1 MGKKKVVVAV
11 CGGFDPIHVGHIRH
25 FKAAKALGD
34 ELVVILNSDEWLS
47 RKKGY
52 VFMPYADRKE
62 IIESIRYVCKVI
74 PYVKHESGSVA
85 KTLEQLKPDVFAKGG
100 DRTITNI
107 PQSEIETCRRLGI
120 KIVEGVGGGKIESSS
135 WLVEDI
141 IKKVKKQKKYK
152 PDSSRSTD
160 ET

>member
-34 ELVVILNSDEWLS
+34 ELVVILNSDHWLK

-52 VFMPYADRKE
+52 IFMPFADRKE
-62 IIESIRYVCKVI
+62 IIESIRYVSRVI
-74 PYVKHESGSVA
+74 PYVKDETGSVA

-107 PQSEIETCRRLGI
+107 PKSETETCRRLGI
-120 KIVEGVGGGKIESSS
+120 RIVEGVGGGKIESSS
-135 WLVEDI
+135 WLVKDI
-141 IKKVKKQKKYK
+141 IEKLRKQKRNK
-152 PDSSRSTD
+152 PDLAEKHR
-160 ET
+160 

>member
-34 ELVVILNSDEWLS
+34 ELIVILNSDYWLR

-52 VFMPYADRKE
+52 VFMPFADRKE
-62 IIESIRYVCKVI
+62 IIESIKYVSRVI
-74 PYVKHESGSVA
+74 PYVEDETGSVA

-100 DRTITNI
+100 DRTKTNI
-107 PQSEIETCRRLGI
+107 PKSEIETCRKLGI
-120 KIVEGVGGGKIESSS
+120 KIVDGVGGGKIESSS

-141 IKKVKKQKKYK
+141 IKKVRKQKRNK
-152 PDSSRSTD
+152 PD
-160 ET
+160 